1 RGAFTGAAVSK
12 LGLFEEADGGTLFL
26 DEIAEMPAALQVK
39 LLRALQSGEVRR
51 LGATQ
56 STTIDV
62 RVIAATHGDL
72 SALLAPG
79 RWRDDLFYRLNVI
92 QVVLPPLRDP
102 REDIPALSEHSLARS
117 GGK

>member
-1 RGAFTGAAVSK
+1 LRRGAGDLARVRAVRLHARRVHRRGGPK

-26 DEIAEMPAALQVK
+26 DEIAEMPPALQVK

-72 SALLAPG
+72 SALLAQGP
-79 RWRDDLFYRLNVI
+79 F
-92 QVVLPPLRDP
+92 
-102 REDIPALSEHSLARS
+102 ARIS
-117 GGK
+117 STG